1 MTKGDSNQRQTIPET
16 ALRNLYELLR
26 KFKRKEFHLCCAEEF
41 RRYPGRLDELI
52 ELSYKHL
59 LRYDNQNEAF
69 HDRSRDG
76 RPTPKRLASPDL
88 ADQFVVRLYKE
99 KQTKVEES
107 LSFNYVDYNISPFR
121 TTSPAVF
128 DSGVPMTKSGR
139 GGVDVL
145 LANAVDKTP
154 IVGEV
159 KAPDDTTL
167 LMALIQAL
175 TYAIELA
182 TPNQQQRLV
191 NAYPGRFQF
200 PATGPSMDIYLLLV
214 RPPKDKWTNDFHKS
228 VDPLCRDLFE
238 AKFVPTVIRSISCLE
253 TDFSPATSVQF
264 DVKFSYRCH
273 P

>member
-1 MTKGDSNQRQTIPET
+1 MTKLESHQRLIIPET
-16 ALRNLYELLR
+16 ALRNLYEFLR

-41 RRYPGRLDELI
+41 SRYPGRLDNLI

-59 LRYDNQNEAF
+59 LRYDNRSEAF
-69 HDRSRDG
+69 HDKKRDG
-76 RPTPKRLASPDL
+76 RPTDKRLKRSNL
-88 ADQFVVRLYKE
+88 ADQFAVRLYEE
-99 KQTKVEES
+99 KRVEVGKS
-107 LSFNYVDYNISPFR
+107 LSFHYVDYNISPFR

-128 DSGVPMTKSGR
+128 DSGAPKTKSGR

-145 LANAVDKTP
+145 LANADDKTP
-154 IVGEV
+154 IIGEI
-159 KAPDDTTL
+159 KAKDDTTL

-182 TPNQQQRLV
+182 TPNQQHRLA

-200 PATGPSMDIYLLLV
+200 PDSGPYMDIYLLLV
-214 RPPKDKWTNDFHKS
+214 RPPKGKKTIAFHKF
-228 VDPLCRDLFE
+228 VDPLCRDLLS

-253 TDFSPATSVQF
+253 TDFARSHPVQF
-264 DVKFSYRCH
+264 DLHFSYRC